1 MKAAHELF
9 VERDYDEV
17 STDEIL
23 ARSGVSRGAMYHHFP
38 AKLDLFRA
46 VYEASEQRAIGLVAD
61 ELATA
66 SDLRRIGLTQSRAVL
81 GWSGWREAATGLGI
95 GVVHALVS
103 SAIEAGQMS
112 RRDSETTAHVLL
124 GALIEAA
131 MLIVVAEDPAVAR
144 ERSEAVVVD
153 LIEGL
158 RSQPG
163 TVCSG

>member
-1 MKAAHELF
+1 MAPAGP
-9 VERDYDEV
+9 VPAQD
-17 STDEIL
+17 
-23 ARSGVSRGAMYHHFP
+23 GVG
-38 AKLDLFRA
+38 
-46 VYEASEQRAIGLVAD
+46 G
-61 ELATA
+61 
-66 SDLRRIGLTQSRAVL
+66 
-81 GWSGWREAATGLGI
+81 EAATGLGI